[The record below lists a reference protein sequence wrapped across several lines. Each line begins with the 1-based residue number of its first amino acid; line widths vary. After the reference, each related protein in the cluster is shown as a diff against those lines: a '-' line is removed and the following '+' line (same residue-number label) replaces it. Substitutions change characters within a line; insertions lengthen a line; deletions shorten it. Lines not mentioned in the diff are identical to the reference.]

1 MSPSNFFFNE
11 KDIEKIARKWGI
23 KEFSIFG
30 SALGENFKED
40 SDIDVLIQFKSNSQ
54 YSLFDLVDLKEE
66 LEELFRRPVD
76 IVEKASIRNPFR
88 KKEILRTARVIY
100 AT

>member
-1 MSPSNFFFNE
+1 MNLSNLSINK
-11 KDIEKIARKWGI
+11 KDIESIAKKWGV

-30 SALGENFKED
+30 SVLGEDFKED
-40 SDIDVLIQFKSNSQ
+40 SDIDVLIQFEPDSQ

-66 LEELFRRPVD
+66 LEEIFNRTVD
-76 IVEKASIRNPFR
+76 IVEKSSIRNPFR

-100 AT
+100 VA